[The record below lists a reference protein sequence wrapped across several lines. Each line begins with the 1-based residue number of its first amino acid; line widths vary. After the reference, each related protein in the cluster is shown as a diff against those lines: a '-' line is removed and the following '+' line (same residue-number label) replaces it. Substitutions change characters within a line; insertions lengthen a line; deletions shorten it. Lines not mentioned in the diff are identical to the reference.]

1 MVMKKIKEILVIDDD
16 PIARK
21 LVSKFLPATE
31 FNVEQ
36 AENISE
42 AVDYLVENTPHV
54 ILLDLMLPDMSGLEF
69 QKECK
74 DLIPEGT
81 ILIIL
86 SSRSEKKVI
95 NNALS
100 NGAHDY
106 IIKPPNRI
114 DLLATVK
121 KHLKNQT
128 EFSKSFENSPISA
141 EVIID
146 GELMALGETNLIIK
160 SSVKYPKDEELCIDG
175 EFLDELGIKNNQYI
189 TMTKY
194 DHRFDSA
201 KYTGITFRGASNNT
215 IKKIRSM
222 VIHWNKV
229 YE

>member
-1 MVMKKIKEILVIDDD
+1 MKKIKEVLVIDDD
-16 PIARK
+16 PISRK
-21 LVSKFLPATE
+21 LVTRFLPSTE
-31 FNVEQ
+31 FNVEE
-36 AENISE
+36 AENISD

-69 QKECK
+69 QKECA

-86 SSRSEKKVI
+86 SSRGEKKVI

-106 IIKPPNRI
+106 IIKPANRI

-121 KHLKNQT
+121 KHLKNQN
-128 EFSKSFENSPISA
+128 EFSKSFEDNPISA

-160 SSVKYPKDEELCIDG
+160 SSVKYLKDEKIHLEG
-175 EFLDELGIKNNQYI
+175 EFLNDLGIQSNQYI
-189 TMTKY
+189 TMSKY
-194 DHRFDSA
+194 DHKFDSA
-201 KYTGITFRGASNNT
+201 KYTGITFRGANNKT
-215 IKKIRSM
+215 IKKIRSL
-222 VIHWNKV
+222 VIQWNKV
-229 YE
+229 YG